1 VGAFRCVV
9 LFLFV
14 AVSGEPGGGLGNFM
28 IYIVRLDVEKK
39 CRCRSWSGIR
49 GRNLVLGGLHCGKLL
64 CFFGDSFGGDWTV
77 GLGIG
82 DWGLGIECHVQGPI
96 WVFGF
101 CGFWGFGWLF
111 GRGWGVGWGGLGGLS
126 SVCAGGEEV
135 L

>member
-1 VGAFRCVV
+1 MGAFRCVV

-82 DWGLGIECHVQGPI
+82 DWGLSVMSKVLSGFLGFV
-96 WVFGF
+96 VFGGLVG
-101 CGFWGFGWLF
+101 CLGEDGGLV
-111 GRGWGVGWGGLGGLS
+111 GGGWGG
-126 SVCAGGEEV
+126 
-135 L
+135 